1 MAASPDRHLKSHPED
16 LKGVARDHVLRVALE
31 MLDIDL
37 NKVQTENVY
46 ILFPTTYENRE
57 AARERGHQGERIGE
71 LGELLTNLGYD
82 PDPDL
87 MRGMT
92 SLEGC
97 GRRPAFFRTPIAD
110 WDDFLMFRYLRDRA
124 RAFWALGYLG
134 GDYLPLSVIV
144 SKTFMHTALAS
155 GRPLV
160 YTSWSD
166 HQTRRIADCMK
177 AGKRESMQKSLDKWY
192 ALAKAIISSPHEQ
205 EELDSGVRHR
215 PTTRVV
221 ELFADTVINEM
232 AAVGLVVPDTKPGPC
247 KDPALELYRNAADP
261 VPPEYRAKLVKL
273 LKMHLSAEYTTAYM
287 ETLLPPTAY
296 DLAEWMQTIREEGEH
311 GDGCIEIISDLGE
324 DAQPI
329 VWDMRFG
336 EGKHLLDFFKV
347 EIENWDEVGIMRW
360 LSECAAGYQS
370 LAALGSSYIPFA
382 IWNARNYMDEGME
395 HAQIGRAIVEN
406 AIKAGRKEQVQRLMW
421 KRWPYVVDYFG
432 NERPDNEYL
441 MAGIKARPNRE
452 LRRTWIGV
460 MQRDAKHLE
469 LQMPAEPLKGSRAD
483 YGLTQRAA

>member
-1 MAASPDRHLKSHPED
+1 MAATERYLKSHPEE
-16 LKGVARDHVLRVALE
+16 LSGAARQHVLRVALE
-31 MLDIDL
+31 MLDIEL
-37 NKVQTENVY
+37 NKVQTQNVY

-71 LGELLTNLGYD
+71 LGELLTRLGYN
-82 PDPDL
+82 PDADL

-92 SLEGC
+92 LLEGC
-97 GRRPAFFRTPIAD
+97 GRRPAFFRIPIAD
-110 WDDFLMFRYLRDRA
+110 WDDFLIFRYLRDRA
-124 RAFWALGYLG
+124 RAYWALGYLG

-144 SKTFMHTALAS
+144 GRTIMHTALAS
-155 GRPLV
+155 DRPLT
-160 YTSWSD
+160 YTRWTD
-166 HQTRRIADCMK
+166 HQIQRIAEGVK
-177 AGKRESMQKSLDKWY
+177 AGKGESLQKSLDKWY
-192 ALAKAIISSPHEQ
+192 ALAKAIISSPHEE
-205 EELDSGVRHR
+205 EELASGVRQR
-215 PTTRVV
+215 ASTRLV
-221 ELFADTVINEM
+221 ELFADTVIEEM
-232 AAVGLVVPDTKPGPC
+232 AAVGLAAPDAKPRPC
-247 KDPALELYRNAADP
+247 ADPARDLYRNARDP
-261 VPPEYRAKLVKL
+261 VPAEYRAKLVKL

-347 EIENWDEVGIMRW
+347 DIENWDEVGIMRW

-382 IWNARNYMDEGME
+382 IWNVRNYIDEGME

-406 AIKAGRKEQVQRLMW
+406 AIKAGRKEQVQRLML

-441 MAGIKARPNRE
+441 LAGIKARPNRE
-452 LRRTWIGV
+452 LRRTWVAV
-460 MQRDAKHLE
+460 MQRDAGHLA
-469 LQMPAEPLKGSRAD
+469 LNMPAEPLKGVRAD
-483 YGLTQRAA
+483 YGLSQRAA